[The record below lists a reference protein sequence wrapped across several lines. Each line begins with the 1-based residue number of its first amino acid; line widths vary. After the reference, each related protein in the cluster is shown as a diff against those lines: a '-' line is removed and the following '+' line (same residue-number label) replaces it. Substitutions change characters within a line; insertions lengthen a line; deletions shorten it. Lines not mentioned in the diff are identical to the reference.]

1 MQIYL
6 CRMNNMKIITVSS
19 LLLLSQ
25 LFFTGCK
32 PNTTVEKSTPEITT
46 DPDTRKWVQE
56 AYRRIDTMTLKS
68 SFNIERAAIIK
79 KKLDLE
85 KDPTAKLNT
94 ALDYAQEL
102 LKCGKIKECMDVMA
116 YISKFLRDNNV
127 QIDNQT
133 KRQLYSIVGIAYM
146 RYGEIENCV
155 KNHNHESCF
164 LPVQGNGVHALPF
177 GSTQA
182 INEYQIALKDF
193 PDDLEFKYLLNIAYM
208 TLGKYPGEVPKKYLI
223 DPKWFS
229 NKIKFP
235 RFKEIAAEVG
245 VNRNGLA
252 GGVVVDDFTNDGWD
266 DIVITSWGPHQ
277 EMVFYKNNGDG
288 TFTDMTKEYGLD
300 GQVGILN
307 LNQTDFNNDGWLDL
321 FLMRGA
327 WWQKNGDIPNTL
339 MMNNGKGHF
348 EDVTMKAGMT
358 KWAPTQTSAWA
369 DYNLDGWLDVLVA
382 NESLSDF
389 QRGVDLYINQ
399 KDGTFKHESTAWGL
413 TQSQFYKGC
422 TATYANDDK
431 YPDIYFSAVS
441 DSNSLYINQSG
452 TGTNGFTLA
461 GPNVYVGAPFT
472 SFPCWSFDFDN
483 NGHEDI
489 FVSSFSNEATPATF
503 WMESHLG
510 TANPAMFPKLY
521 SNQGNMQYKE
531 VGKQMGLTEVAFTM
545 GCNFGDIN
553 SDGFLDFYLA
563 TGNPLYQ
570 ALVPNK
576 MYLNMDGKRFEDV
589 SYVGGFANI
598 QKGHGVSFGDL
609 DHDGDEDLYVVI
621 GGAVDGDN
629 YFNCLFENPNAD
641 HNNWV
646 VLKLTGTTA
655 NKAAIGAMV
664 AISAEENGKERMIYR
679 KVTSGASFGANSLSL
694 EVGLRKSTKINKVTV
709 QWPCKDCPDQVFTG
723 MAINKAYLLTQDQ
736 AAAEEL
742 PYSAVKLHGNGMA
755 EHNMGNMNMG
765 N

>member
-1 MQIYL
+1 
-6 CRMNNMKIITVSS
+6 MNNTKIFTISS
-19 LLLLSQ
+19 LLLYFLI
-25 LFFTGCK
+25 FGGCK
-32 PNTTVEKSTPEITT
+32 SNTTSEKAP
-46 DPDTRKWVQE
+46 DPDTRNWVQE
-56 AYRRIDTMTLKS
+56 AYRKIDTMTLKS
-68 SFNIERAAIIK
+68 SFNMERAAIIK
-79 KKLDLE
+79 KNFDNE
-85 KDPTAKLNT
+85 KDPAKKLNLAT
-94 ALDYAQEL
+94 DYAQEL
-102 LKCGKIKECMDVMA
+102 LKCGKIKECLDVMGSL
-116 YISKFLRDNNV
+116 SKFLIDNKV

-133 KRQLYSIVGIAYM
+133 KRQLYSLVGIAYM

-164 LPVQGNGVHALPF
+164 LPIQGDGVHTLPF

-182 INEYQIALKDF
+182 INEYQIALKEF
-193 PDDLEFKYLLNIAYM
+193 PDDLEFKYLLNVAYM
-208 TLGKYPGEVPKKYLI
+208 TLGKYPAEVPKQFLI

-229 NKIKFP
+229 SKIKFP
-235 RFKEIAAEVG
+235 RYHDIAAEVG
-245 VNRNGLA
+245 LNRNGLA
-252 GGVVVDDFTNDGWD
+252 GGVVMDDFTNDGWD

-288 TFTDMTKEYGLD
+288 TFTDETKAFGLD

-307 LNQTDFNNDGWLDL
+307 LNQADINNDGYLDL

-339 MMNNGKGHF
+339 MLNTGKGRF
-348 EDVTMKAGMT
+348 EDVTLKAGMT

-369 DYNLDGWLDVLVA
+369 DYNLDGWVDVLVA
-382 NESLSDF
+382 NESLPDL
-389 QRGVDLYINQ
+389 QRGIDLYINQ
-399 KDGTFKHESTAWGL
+399 KDGTFKLESGAYGL
-413 TQSQFYKGC
+413 TQNAFFKGC
-422 TATYANDDK
+422 VATYANEDK
-431 YPDIYFSAVS
+431 YPDVYFSALS
-441 DSNSLYINQSG
+441 DSNFLLINQSISG
-452 TGTNGFTLA
+452 NNSFA
-461 GPNVYVGAPFT
+461 PSVPDVRVGAPYR

-483 NGHEDI
+483 NGYEDL
-489 FVSSFSNEATPATF
+489 FVSSYSNDQTPATY

-510 TANPAMFPKLY
+510 TVDPAMFPKLY

-531 VGKQMGLTEVAFTM
+531 VGASMGLTEVAFTM

-553 SDGFLDFYLA
+553 TDGFLDFYLA

-598 QKGHGVSFGDL
+598 QKGHGVAFGDL

-621 GGAVDGDN
+621 GGAVDGDT
-629 YFNCLFENPNAD
+629 YFNCLFENPNPD

-655 NKAAIGAMV
+655 NKAALGARV
-664 AISAEENGKERMIYR
+664 AISAQEGGKERMIYR
-679 KVTSGASFGANSLSL
+679 VVSSGASFGGNSLSL
-694 EVGLRKSTKINKVTV
+694 EVGLRKSTVINKVTV
-709 QWPCKDCPDQVFTG
+709 QWPCKDCPDQVFSG
-723 MAINKAYLLTQDQ
+723 LAINKAYELIQDQ
-736 AAAEEL
+736 AAAKEM
-742 PYSAVKLHGNGMA
+742 PYTAVKMHGNGITSD
-755 EHNMGNMNMG
+755 HHMGNMNMG